1 MWVVGWVVVVGGE
14 EVEGEEDAVD
24 EQLVGG
30 EEGGL
35 RERWVSE
42 HTKLELGG
50 VGVAASSSAA
60 AR

>member
-1 MWVVGWVVVVGGE
+1 MVGGE
-14 EVEGEEDAVD
+14 EGEGEEDAVD

-42 HTKLELGG
+42 HPKLELGG
-50 VGVAASSSAA
+50 VGVAASSSTA